1 MPARVTRGRVGP
13 SPRREPRKSEP
24 ARRPFAKLF
33 AGLRLIRP
41 YGLLLALALLLAI
54 AATIFGAR
62 AVSSEHHGESGA
74 GHAEDPTHVGDHEGE
89 EEEKDMLDAGEGLA
103 ALFLSVLAIALVPLG
118 IRTGRSTEP
127 PEVLRFTVA
136 VASAGAATI
145 HFAVIDQHFAEY
157 WLFGVFFAAVALAQL
172 GWVVAVV
179 SNPARTV
186 YVVGALGNALIAVTW
201 VISRTAGLPFGPEA
215 GEPEPVS
222 VADAVS
228 TAFELAV
235 VVGTL
240 LLLRGLDLRRSW
252 EMRFVRPAVA
262 IAAIVITTL
271 ALAGLAGL

>member
-1 MPARVTRGRVGP
+1 M
-13 SPRREPRKSEP
+13 
-24 ARRPFAKLF
+24 
-33 AGLRLIRP
+33 IRP

-54 AATIFGAR
+54 AATVFGAR

-74 GHAEDPTHVGDHEGE
+74 GHAEDPTHVADHEGDE
-89 EEEKDMLDAGEGLA
+89 EGKDMLDAGEGLA
-103 ALFLSVLAIALVPLG
+103 ALFLSVVAIALVPIG
-118 IRTGRSTEP
+118 IRTGRSAEP
-127 PEVLRFTVA
+127 QAVLRFAVA

-157 WLFGVFFAAVALAQL
+157 WLFGVFFVAVALAQL

-179 SNPARTV
+179 SNPTRTV

-201 VISRTAGLPFGPEA
+201 VISRTTGLPLGPEA
-215 GEPEPVS
+215 GEPEPVGI
-222 VADAVS
+222 ADAAS

-240 LLLRGLDLRRSW
+240 LLLRGLEARRSW
-252 EMRFVRPAVA
+252 EVRFVRPAVA
-262 IAAIVITTL
+262 FAAIAITTL